1 MRNILAAILLLL
13 TQTAFADIIY
23 LKDGN
28 EIKDAKIVKIGV
40 SEVEYKIGNRE
51 VLYTAKKSDIAIIF
65 YADGSKETFKDDGSS
80 SEKQAPII
88 VNTNVNQN
96 TNQNTNVTVGVPVAV
111 AKEPPP
117 TRCGF
122 TAGERWG
129 TWFLNVIP
137 GLGSV
142 AVMDDWTGATVQWG
156 IIGGVALI
164 GGIVGVSNNKE
175 TYHVG
180 GAIVG
185 IFLGYFPSQIWNS
198 YRSYS
203 YCKPGSVACRDN
215 GKSGFNFA
223 LLPTHHGTI
232 LPAVTY
238 SRRF

>member
-1 MRNILAAILLLL
+1 MRNTLAAILLLL
-13 TQTAFADIIY
+13 AQTAFADILY
-23 LKDGN
+23 LKDGK

-40 SEVEYKIGNRE
+40 SEVKYKIGNRE

-65 YADGSKETFKDDGSS
+65 YDDGSKETFKDDGSS

-96 TNQNTNVTVGVPVAV
+96 TNQNTNVAVGVPVAV

-129 TWFLNVIP
+129 TWFLNAIP

-142 AVMDDWTGATVQWG
+142 AVMDDWTGAIVQWG
-156 IIGGVALI
+156 IVGGGVLIGSIGGGIAGNAEIGAI
-164 GGIVGVSNNKE
+164 GGTVYG
-175 TYHVG
+175 Y
-180 GAIVG
+180 AIG
-185 IFLGYFPSQIWNS
+185 LIWNT

-215 GKSGFNFA
+215 GKSGFNFT
-223 LLPTHHGTI
+223 LLPIHHGTL

-238 SRRF
+238 NRRF